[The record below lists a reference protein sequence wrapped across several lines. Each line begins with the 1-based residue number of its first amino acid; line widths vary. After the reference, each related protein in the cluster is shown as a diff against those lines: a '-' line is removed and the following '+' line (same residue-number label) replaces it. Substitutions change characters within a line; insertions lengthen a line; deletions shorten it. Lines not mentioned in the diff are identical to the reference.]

1 MSGSCDVRLGGQR
14 TAPPSVPSY
23 APAVGDVTAPGSG
36 GAATDPAGIDVAAV
50 TAWLEAEVGL
60 AGPFSFT
67 RLAGGHSNLT
77 YRVVDATGAV
87 VTLRRPPLGHLL
99 PTAHDMGREHRII
112 RALHPTPVPVAE
124 PLGHCQDATVT
135 GAPFYVMEFVEG
147 VVLHT
152 ADLARQAFDEV
163 QRRRA
168 GESFVDVLAD
178 LHDVDPVAVGL
189 GELGR
194 HEGYVARQLKRW
206 YAQWQQSKTR
216 ELPAVDEV
224 HDALAGSIPPQGP
237 ARVVH
242 GDFRLGNCIT
252 DRDAGDVLAVL
263 DWEIATLGDP
273 LADLGYVLAT
283 WSEPSDVDPPVNAPT
298 QVPGFPSRADVRE
311 RYAAR
316 SGRDLADID
325 FYVSFA
331 AWKSACINEGVYARY
346 LAGALDTTG
355 IDLDGMRATVDRYA
369 SMAADIAASRR

>member
-1 MSGSCDVRLGGQR
+1 VDDATGPGTGGGG
-14 TAPPSVPSY
+14 TA
-23 APAVGDVTAPGSG
+23 
-36 GAATDPAGIDVAAV
+36 PAGIDVPAV
-50 TAWLEAEVGL
+50 TRWLEAHVGL
-60 AGPFSFT
+60 AGPFTFS

-77 YRVVDATGAV
+77 YRVVGASGDA

-112 RALHPTPVPVAE
+112 SALHPTDVPVAR
-124 PLGHCQDATVT
+124 PLGHCTDPEVT

-152 ADLARQAFDEV
+152 ADIARQDHDEA

-178 LHDVDPVAVGL
+178 LHDIDPDEVDL
-189 GELGR
+189 GGLGR
-194 HEGYVARQLKRW
+194 HEGYVARQLARW
-206 YAQWQQSKTR
+206 YGQWQQSKTR
-216 ELPAVDEV
+216 ELPTVDRV
-224 HDALAGSIPPQGP
+224 HDRLAATIPDAGP

-242 GDFRLGNCIT
+242 GDYRLGNCIT
-252 DRDAGDVLAVL
+252 SRSTGEVLAVL

-283 WSEPSDVDPPVNAPT
+283 WAEPTDVDPPPSAPT
-298 QVPGFPSRADVRE
+298 QVPGFPTRLEVQE
-311 RYAAR
+311 RYARR

-346 LAGALDTTG
+346 LAGALDATG
-355 IDLDGMRATVDRYA
+355 VDLDGLRATVDRYA
-369 SMAADIAASRR
+369 AVAAELADARP

>member
-1 MSGSCDVRLGGQR
+1 
-14 TAPPSVPSY
+14 
-23 APAVGDVTAPGSG
+23 
-36 GAATDPAGIDVAAV
+36 VAQ
-50 TAWLEAEVGL
+50 
-60 AGPFSFT
+60 
-67 RLAGGHSNLT
+67 
-77 YRVVDATGAV
+77 
-87 VTLRRPPLGHLL
+87 
-99 PTAHDMGREHRII
+99 
-112 RALHPTPVPVAE
+112 
-124 PLGHCQDATVT
+124 PLGHCQDASVT
-135 GAPFYVMEFVEG
+135 GAPFYVMEFVDG

-152 ADLARQAFDEV
+152 ADHARQAYDEA
-163 QRRRA
+163 QRLRA

-224 HDALAGSIPPQGP
+224 HDALAASIPRQGP

-252 DRDAGDVLAVL
+252 DRGTGEVLAVL

-273 LADLGYVLAT
+273 ARRPRLRAGDVV
-283 WSEPSDVDPPVNAPT
+283 EPTDADPPPSAPT

-325 FYVSFA
+325 FYISFA